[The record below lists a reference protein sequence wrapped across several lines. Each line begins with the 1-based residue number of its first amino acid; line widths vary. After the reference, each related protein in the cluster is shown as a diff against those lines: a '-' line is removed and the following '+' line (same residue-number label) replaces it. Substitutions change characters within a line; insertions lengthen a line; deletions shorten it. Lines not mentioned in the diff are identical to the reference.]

1 MKAECDNSYVGIDYF
16 RVIAAFLVVA
26 IHTSPLADVNGTAD
40 FMLTR
45 ILARIAVP
53 FFFMTSG
60 FFLIARY
67 HYNADRLKN
76 FIRNTAVIYGI
87 SILLYLPVNLY
98 NGYFEMEHLLPNMI
112 KDLFFDGTLYHLW
125 YLPASI
131 MGAVLSWYA
140 VKMLG
145 LYRALAVTLVL
156 YVFGLLGDS
165 YYGIVEKIPLLQ
177 EIYTAFFEISEYT
190 RNGIFFAPVFFV
202 LGGIAAERRTRFSMK
217 VYCAGF
223 LFFLVLM
230 FVEGMVLHTFFW
242 QRHDSMYLFLLPCVY
257 YGFVSLTFFR
267 GKRKRLLRT
276 SALFLYLFHPMV
288 IVVLRMFAKI
298 TGTQKFF
305 IEKHMVHFLTVSL
318 VTGIFSILLSTVVI
332 RLEAYK
338 NVRAS
343 VCSVKDRSRRSRA
356 WIEINEEHLIHNVRE
371 LKKIMPEECELMAVV
386 KADAYGHG
394 AFRTA
399 VCLEQNGVG
408 AFAVATIEEGI
419 ALRTFGIRSEILILG
434 YTPPERAKELHKY
447 KLMQTLT
454 DYEYACMLNK
464 QKYAVKVHMKI
475 DTGMHRLGFDYR
487 DAERILAVF
496 SLKYIHVCGVYTHF
510 CDAGSLSE
518 EAVCFTELQI
528 NKFYRTLKE
537 LRRQGIPISK
547 THMQSSYGILNYP
560 ELSCSYVRTGIALYG
575 VHSTFG
581 DDTKLHPDLRPV
593 LSLRARVVLLRTI
606 KSGESVGYGREFTAD
621 RDSTIAIASIGYA
634 DGLPGN
640 LSNGR
645 GEAVVRGCL
654 VPIIGKICMDQ
665 CMLDVTEVCSVAV
678 GDTVTLIGRD
688 GAEEITAEGMAE
700 AAGIIT
706 NELLSRLGER
716 VK

>member
-60 FFLIARY
+60 FFLITRY

-76 FIRNTAVIYGI
+76 FIKSTAVIYGI

-98 NGYFEMEHLLPNMI
+98 NGYFKMEHLLPNMI

-131 MGAVLSWYA
+131 IGAVLSWYA
-140 VKMLG
+140 VKRLG

-165 YYGIVEKIPLLQ
+165 YYGIVEKVPALQ
-177 EIYTAFFEISEYT
+177 GIYTALFEISEHT

-217 VYCAGF
+217 IDCAGF

-230 FVEGMVLHTFFW
+230 LVEGMALHTFFW

-257 YGFVSLTFFR
+257 YGFLSLTFFR

-276 SALFLYLFHPMV
+276 SALLIYLFHPMV
-288 IVVLRMFAKI
+288 IVALRMFAKI
-298 TGTQKFF
+298 TDTQKFF
-305 IEKHMVHFLTVSL
+305 IEKNMVHFLAVSV
-318 VTGIFSILLSTVVI
+318 VTGIFSILLSAVVI

-338 NVRAS
+338 SVRAS
-343 VCSVKDRSRRSRA
+343 VCSAKDRSRRSRA
-356 WIEINEEHLIHNVRE
+356 WIEINEEHLLHNVRE
-371 LKKIMPEECELMAVV
+371 LKKIMPEGCELMAVV

-419 ALRTFGIRSEILILG
+419 ALRIFGIRSEILILG
-434 YTPPERAKELHKY
+434 YTLPERAKELHKY

-464 QKYAVKVHMKI
+464 QKCAVKVHMKI

-487 DAERILAVF
+487 DAESILDVF
-496 SLKYIHVCGVYTHF
+496 SLEYIHVCGIYTHF

-537 LRRQGIPISK
+537 LRRQGIPIPK
-547 THMQSSYGILNYP
+547 THLQSSYGILNYP
-560 ELSCSYVRTGIALYG
+560 ELSCGYVRAGIALYG
-575 VHSTFG
+575 VHSTFEN
-581 DDTKLHPDLRPV
+581 DTKLQPDLRPV
-593 LSLRARVVLLRTI
+593 LSLRARVILLRTI

-645 GEAVVRGCL
+645 GEAVVRGRL

-688 GAEEITAEGMAE
+688 GGEEITAEGMAE

>member
-1 MKAECDNSYVGIDYF
+1 MKAECNNSYVGIDYF

-45 ILARIAVP
+45 ILARIAVS

-60 FFLIARY
+60 FFLITRY

-98 NGYFEMEHLLPNMI
+98 NGYFKMEHLLPNMI

-257 YGFVSLTFFR
+257 YGFLSLTFFR

-305 IEKHMVHFLTVSL
+305 IEKHMVHFLTVSV

-496 SLKYIHVCGVYTHF
+496 SLKYIHVCGIYTHF
-510 CDAGSLSE
+510 CDTGSLSE
-518 EAVCFTELQI
+518 EAVCFTDLQI

-537 LRRQGIPISK
+537 LRRQGIPIPK

-593 LSLRARVVLLRTI
+593 LSLRARVILLRTI

-645 GEAVVRGCL
+645 GEAVVRGRL
-654 VPIIGKICMDQ
+654 VPIVGKICMDQ

-688 GAEEITAEGMAE
+688 GGEEITAEGMAE